1 MSTLRIRGIPALAAS
16 LCAAA
21 CSSVTPL
28 IVHDSAV
35 FAPSGRVRVDL
46 QRDAPGGW
54 FVEGAF
60 SDTEGDDRQGL
71 ASSHTVV
78 VDNVT
83 FTGPDT
89 LDIDAS
95 LRVGEL
101 VVGSC
106 VFRENVRFALY
117 SGLQTIDLDLEV
129 QGSSQRASDQR
140 SSQSWL
146 VGAEFSAPMRSWLT
160 LDGRADISYS
170 VSGDELAA
178 QQFELGVGLLPVPYA
193 RVFVGLSYRTLTQV
207 VAGASDIDLEF
218 FGPALGLRLD
228 V

>member
-1 MSTLRIRGIPALAAS
+1 MSFYRVRGVPALTAS

-35 FAPSGRVRVDL
+35 LAPSGRVRVDL

-60 SDTEGDDRQGL
+60 SDQEGDDRQGL

-83 FTGPDT
+83 FTGPDSLQT
-89 LDIDAS
+89 DAS
-95 LRVGEL
+95 LRVGEFVL
-101 VVGSC
+101 GRSAIG
-106 VFRENVRFALY
+106 ENVRFSIY
-117 SGLQTIDLDLEV
+117 SGLQTIELDLDV
-129 QGSSQRASDQR
+129 RSSNQRASDQR
-140 SSQSWL
+140 SSNSWL

-160 LDGRADISYS
+160 LDGRADFSYS
-170 VSGDELAA
+170 VSGDELTA
-178 QQFELGVGLLPVPYA
+178 QQFELGVGLLPVPFA
-193 RVFVGLSYRTLTQV
+193 RLFVGLSYRSLTQV
-207 VAGASDIDLEF
+207 VAGGSDIDLEF

-228 V
+228 L